1 MVLPDFFDKVLS
13 SFETRHSVTS
23 GNVSVA
29 SQKKEIEFNQMVKTP
44 FIGSISRE
52 FKNKLTNLWRDR

>member
-29 SQKKEIEFNQMVKTP
+29 SQKKEIEFNQM
-44 FIGSISRE
+44 INSR
-52 FKNKLTNLWRDR
+52 FLVLFPMN